1 MRLLRLRQLR
11 NEVLAVS
18 QAMPLLPPVQLGDHL
33 YSDVVRGNFL
43 AHVRVPASTPHAE
56 PQLLVDP
63 NLEHGGSPVVGV
75 GPMSISHD
83 GRKLAFLLDRTGNEA
98 YEVVARWID
107 SSAPIVL
114 PRLDGAAK
122 AVEWDATGR
131 FLYVSLTSRD
141 DPMRPCR
148 VVAIDTDTQQW
159 HSVAEE
165 RDPAFMLELGATKDR
180 RFIRIGR
187 LAYDSSE
194 QWIVP
199 AVGVE
204 PVVMQ
209 PRQEG
214 ILYTVEHLRGDEWI
228 VFSGNALFKTDSFR
242 GKWNLLHRDTELAV
256 AEVDCFAT
264 RCLLFGYRKSVPC
277 ISSVDLSGSKQ
288 ETASAEIPSMTIVAP
303 RPNLDMNA
311 TEADVM
317 MASPLQLPVFAT
329 LDSSMQLHCM
339 PEKSSPIETLFTP
352 ESGLPITVV
361 RGSAK
366 QPCLLQVY
374 GAYGAISPPEYEPLL
389 VPLLARGWTL
399 AFAHVAG
406 DGMLGPQYSRD
417 KKQSIADLNECARRV
432 SGLCSGVVLR
442 AASAGAFTAAA
453 ALLSGRQQ
461 YRGALMEVPFLNAF
475 DELSAK
481 SKSALTQFELR
492 EWGDLDTLKQCDP
505 TVQLREGRGATL
517 PPLLLTCSESDPRVS
532 ANAVAQFARLA
543 RARGG
548 GRVQVLETVGG
559 HGGDGGLVSSAKHA
573 ADLLLFL
580 LSL

>member
-1 MRLLRLRQLR
+1 MRVFRLRQLR
-11 NEVLAVS
+11 KEVLAAS
-18 QAMPLLPPVQLGDHL
+18 QAMPLLPPVRLGDHQ

-43 AHVRVPASTPHAE
+43 AHVRVPASAPHAE

-83 GRKLAFLLDRTGNEA
+83 GRKLAFLLDRAGNEA
-98 YEVVARWID
+98 FEVVARWID

-114 PRLDGAAK
+114 PQLVGAAK
-122 AVEWDATGR
+122 AVEWDASGR

-159 HSVAEE
+159 HTVAEE

-180 RFIRIGR
+180 QFIRIGR

-199 AVGVE
+199 AVGAE

-214 ILYTVEHLRGDEWI
+214 ILYTIEHLRGDEWI

-242 GKWNLLHRDTELAV
+242 GKWNLLHRDTEVAV

-264 RCLLFGYRKSVPC
+264 RCLLLGYRKSVPC
-277 ISSVDLSGSKQ
+277 ISSVDLSGSNQ
-288 ETASAEIPSMTIVAP
+288 ETASVEIPSMTIVAP
-303 RPNLDMNA
+303 RPNLDMKA
-311 TEADVM
+311 TAADVM
-317 MASPLQLPVFAT
+317 MASPLHLPIFAT
-329 LDSSMQLHCM
+329 LDSSMQLHGM
-339 PEKSSPIETLFTP
+339 PEKSSTTIETLFTS

-361 RGSAK
+361 RGNPK

-389 VPLLARGWTL
+389 VPLLSRGWTL

-406 DGMLGPQYSRD
+406 DGMLGPNYSRD

-432 SGLCSGVVLR
+432 AGLCSGVVLR

-453 ALLSGRQQ
+453 ALLSGQQ
-461 YRGALMEVPFLNAF
+461 YRGAVMEVPFLNAF

-505 TVQLREGRGATL
+505 TVQLREGRGAATL
-517 PPLLLTCSESDPRVS
+517 PPLLLTCSESDSRVS

-548 GRVQVLETVGG
+548 RVQVLETLGG
-559 HGGDGGLVSSAKHA
+559 HGGDGGLASSAHHA